1 MTNAKRKMQKKVR
14 ALYLTIIIL
23 LIALFVA
30 LGFLFAPKN
39 NGDSGKA
46 YRYDLDCLT
55 GLHKNPLIECR
66 EESEQYE

>member
-1 MTNAKRKMQKKVR
+1 MTNARRKMQKKVR

-23 LIALFVA
+23 FIALFVA

-39 NGDSGKA
+39 NGNGRA

-55 GLHKNPLIECR
+55 ELHENPLMECR
-66 EESEQYE
+66 EE